1 MKKLMNKTLLASA
14 VAALAIASALPTAQA
29 GNFGRCEL
37 RENVAR
43 HALSPAQEG
52 VLTIAVPL
60 PSPQAYQGNTPETID
75 GGYLY
80 CLGAEIASRGGID
93 KIVVKNASFE
103 SLVTGK
109 AGDFDMSIW
118 DLFPTEERKKSV
130 DFSDSYRFTD
140 TGVIAKSGSDVTD
153 KTLAAKRIGVLLGSV
168 QEKFVREKLKPTGD
182 VRIFQSNDDM
192 WAALMA
198 NQIDAALADTETAL
212 PRATAS
218 NGALKV
224 FGRYPVGGDVAILFP
239 KGSKNVEPTN
249 EILKDMRADKSLE
262 GIETQ
267 WLAPILGA
275 PVSTIPEWSVE

>member
-1 MKKLMNKTLLASA
+1 MSKVSIKTLLASVVLLAA
-14 VAALAIASALPTAQA
+14 VPAMAADGA
-29 GNFGRCEL
+29 FGRCEL
-37 RENVAR
+37 HADAAK
-43 HALSPAQEG
+43 HALTPAQEG

-80 CLGAEIASRGGID
+80 CLGAEIANRGGLG

-109 AGDFDMSIW
+109 GTDFDMSIW

-130 DFSDSYRFTD
+130 DFSGSYRFTD
-140 TGVIAKSGSDVTD
+140 TGVIAKAGSDVTAE
-153 KTLAAKRIGVLLGSV
+153 TLGAKRIGVLLGSV
-168 QEKFVREKLKPTGD
+168 QEKFVREKLKLTGD
-182 VRIFQSNDDM
+182 LRIFQSNDDM

-218 NGALKV
+218 NGTLKV

-239 KGSKNVEPTN
+239 KGSKNVGPTDA
-249 EILKDMRADKSLE
+249 ILADMRADGSLK
-262 GIETQ
+262 GIEDK

-275 PVSTIPEWSVE
+275 PVSTIAEWSTE

>member
-1 MKKLMNKTLLASA
+1 MSKLSTKTILVSA
-14 VAALAIASALPTAQA
+14 VFAACAAALPAKAETAA
-29 GNFGRCEL
+29 FGRCD
-37 RENVAR
+37 VKAGAAQ
-43 HALSPAQEG
+43 HALSPAHEG

-60 PSPQAYQGNTPETID
+60 PSPQAYMGNTPETID

-80 CLGAEIASRGGID
+80 CLGAEIANRGGIG

-130 DFSDSYRFTD
+130 DFSGSYRFTD
-140 TGVIAKSGSDVTD
+140 TGVIAKAGSDVTAQN
-153 KTLAAKRIGVLLGSV
+153 LGSKRIGVLLGSV
-168 QEKFVREKLKPTGD
+168 QEKFVREKLKVTGEL
-182 VRIFQSNDDM
+182 RIFQSNDDM

-198 NQIDAALADTETAL
+198 NQIDAALADTETAM

-239 KGSKNVEPTN
+239 KGSANVAPTDQ
-249 EILKDMRADKSLE
+249 ILADMRADGSLE
-262 GIETQ
+262 AIEVK

-275 PVSTIPEWSVE
+275 PVSSVAEWTAE

>member
-1 MKKLMNKTLLASA
+1 MSKVSMKLLLASA
-14 VAALAIASALPTAQA
+14 ALLACAASVPAVAADGA
-29 GNFGRCEL
+29 FGRCEL
-37 RENVAR
+37 KEGAAK
-43 HALSPAQEG
+43 HALMPAHEG
-52 VLTIAVPL
+52 ALTIAVPL

-80 CLGAEIASRGGID
+80 CLGAEIANRGGIG
-93 KIVVKNASFE
+93 KVVVKNASFE

-130 DFSDSYRFTD
+130 DFSGSYRFTD
-140 TGVIAKSGSDVTD
+140 TGVIAKAGSDVTAQN
-153 KTLAAKRIGVLLGSV
+153 LASKRIGVLLGSV
-168 QEKFVREKLKPTGD
+168 QEKFVREKLKVTGEL
-182 VRIFQSNDDM
+182 RIFQSNDDM

-198 NQIDAALADTETAL
+198 NQIDAGLADTETAL

-218 NGALKV
+218 NGVLKV

-239 KGSKNVEPTN
+239 KGSKNVAPTDQ
-249 EILKDMRADKSLE
+249 ILADMRADGSLE
-262 GIETQ
+262 AIEVK

-275 PVSTIPEWSVE
+275 PVSSIAEWSTE

>member
-1 MKKLMNKTLLASA
+1 MSKVSMKLRLASA
-14 VAALAIASALPTAQA
+14 ALLACAASVPAVAAEGA
-29 GNFGRCEL
+29 FGRCEL
-37 RENVAR
+37 KEGAAK
-43 HALSPAQEG
+43 HALAPAHEG
-52 VLTIAVPL
+52 ALTIAVPL

-80 CLGAEIASRGGID
+80 CLGAEIANRGGIG
-93 KIVVKNASFE
+93 KVVVKNASFE

-130 DFSDSYRFTD
+130 DFSGSYRFTD
-140 TGVIAKSGSDVTD
+140 TGVIAKAGSDVTAQN
-153 KTLAAKRIGVLLGSV
+153 LGAKRIGVLLGSV
-168 QEKFVREKLKPTGD
+168 QEKFVREKLKVTGEL
-182 VRIFQSNDDM
+182 RIFQSNDDM

-198 NQIDAALADTETAL
+198 NQIDAGLADTETAL

-239 KGSKNVEPTN
+239 KGSKNVAPTDQ
-249 EILKDMRADKSLE
+249 ILADMRADGSLE
-262 GIETQ
+262 AIEVK

-275 PVSTIPEWSVE
+275 PVSSIAEWSTE

>member
-1 MKKLMNKTLLASA
+1 MSKLFTKTILVSA
-14 VAALAIASALPTAQA
+14 VFAACAAALPAKAETAA
-29 GNFGRCEL
+29 FGRCD
-37 RENVAR
+37 VKAGTAQ
-43 HALSPAQEG
+43 HALSPAHEG

-60 PSPQAYQGNTPETID
+60 PSPQAYQGNTPDTID

-80 CLGAEIASRGGID
+80 CLGAEIANRGGIG

-103 SLVTGK
+103 LLVTGK

-118 DLFPTEERKKSV
+118 DSFPTEERKKSV
-130 DFSDSYRFTD
+130 DFSGSYRFTD
-140 TGVIAKSGSDVTD
+140 TGVIAKAGSDVTAQN
-153 KTLAAKRIGVLLGSV
+153 LGSKRIGVLLGSV
-168 QEKFVREKLKPTGD
+168 QEKFVREKLKVTGEL
-182 VRIFQSNDDM
+182 RIFQSNDDM

-198 NQIDAALADTETAL
+198 NQIDAALADTETAM

-239 KGSKNVEPTN
+239 KGSANVAPTDQ
-249 EILKDMRADKSLE
+249 ILADMRADGSLE
-262 GIETQ
+262 AIEVK

-275 PVSTIPEWSVE
+275 PVSSVAEWTAE

>member
-1 MKKLMNKTLLASA
+1 MSKVSIKTLLASA
-14 VAALAIASALPTAQA
+14 VLFAAVPAMAADGA
-29 GNFGRCEL
+29 FGRCEL
-37 RENVAR
+37 RADTAK
-43 HALSPAQEG
+43 HALTPAQEG

-80 CLGAEIASRGGID
+80 CLGAEIANRGGLG

-109 AGDFDMSIW
+109 GTDFDMSIW
-118 DLFPTEERKKSV
+118 DLFPTDERKKAV
-130 DFSDSYRFTD
+130 DFSGSYRFTD
-140 TGVIAKSGSDVTD
+140 TGVIAKAGSEVTAD
-153 KTLAAKRIGVLLGSV
+153 TLGAQRIGVLLGSV
-168 QEKFVREKLKPTGD
+168 QEKFVREKLKLTGD
-182 VRIFQSNDDM
+182 LRIFQSNDDM

-239 KGSKNVEPTN
+239 KGSKNVAPTDA
-249 EILKDMRADKSLE
+249 ILADMRADRSLE
-262 GIETQ
+262 GIEVK

-275 PVSTIPEWSVE
+275 PVSTIAEWSTE

>member
-1 MKKLMNKTLLASA
+1 MSKVFMKSLLASA
-14 VAALAIASALPTAQA
+14 VLFACAATVPAVA
-29 GNFGRCEL
+29 GEGVFGRCEL
-37 RENVAR
+37 RENAAK
-43 HALSPAQEG
+43 HALTPAHQG

-80 CLGAEIASRGGID
+80 CLGAEIANRGGLE

-109 AGDFDMSIW
+109 ASDFDMSIW

-130 DFSDSYRFTD
+130 DFSGSYRFTD
-140 TGVIAKSGSDVTD
+140 TGVIAKAGSDVTA
-153 KTLAAKRIGVLLGSV
+153 KTLGTKRIGVLLGSV

-218 NGALKV
+218 NGVLKV
-224 FGRYPVGGDVAILFP
+224 FGRYPIGGDVAILFP
-239 KGSKNVEPTN
+239 KNSKNVAPTDQ
-249 EILKDMRADKSLE
+249 ILADMRADGSLE
-262 GIETQ
+262 AIELK

-275 PVSTIPEWSVE
+275 PVSSIAEWSTE